1 MSEEL
6 MKTAYF
12 DCFAGCGGDMIV
24 AAMIDAGLDA
34 DFLQS
39 RLDSLGIADL
49 KIEVAKVMRCG
60 ISALHFTP
68 AAPGEHH
75 HRKLSDIIEIIE
87 QSDIGDSA
95 KGHAAEI
102 FRKLAEVE
110 SRIHAK
116 DVEAIHFHE
125 VGAVDSIVDI
135 VSACVGFDALGLE
148 EVCCSPLSVGGG
160 TVQSA
165 HGLLPVP
172 APATVE
178 LLKEAD
184 APIVGGPVDSEL
196 LTPTAAAILTHF
208 VGRFGAMP
216 AMKVQATGYGAG
228 TRQFDNVPNVLRL
241 IVGQTEDAAADTDCV
256 CVLECNIDDA
266 DGETVGF
273 TMEKLLDN
281 GALDVFTT
289 AIGMKHNRPA
299 VMLSVISAQDKA
311 ADLER
316 IIFAEGLTL
325 GIRRQLISR
334 SKLARQS
341 VTVRTE
347 FGAVRIKTGSLQGRV
362 VSAKPEYS
370 DCAEAAK
377 KHGISLKTVRS
388 AAMEAFRQSTV

>member
-1 MSEEL
+1 

-39 RLDSLGIADL
+39 RLDSLGITDL
-49 KIEVAKVMRCG
+49 KIEVEKVMRCG

-75 HRKLSDIIEIIE
+75 HRKLSDIIQIIE
-87 QSDIGDSA
+87 QSDIGESA
-95 KGHAAEI
+95 KGHAGEI

-110 SRIHAK
+110 GRIHAK

-135 VSACVGFDALGLE
+135 VSACVGFDALGVE
-148 EVCCSPLSVGGG
+148 EVCCSALSVGGG

-208 VGRFGAMP
+208 AGRFGAMG

-228 TRQFDNVPNVLRL
+228 TREFANVPNVLRL

-266 DGETVGF
+266 DGESVGF
-273 TMEKLLDN
+273 TMDRLLDE

-299 VMLSVISAQDKA
+299 VMLSVISPPQKA
-311 ADLER
+311 GDLER
-316 IIFAEGLTL
+316 IIFGEGLTL
-325 GIRRQLISR
+325 GIRRQLIAR

-347 FGAVRIKTGSLQGRV
+347 FGPARIKTGSLQGRV
-362 VSAKPEYS
+362 VSAKPEHS

-377 KHGISLKTVRS
+377 KHDIPLKAVRN
-388 AAMEAFRQSTV
+388 AAMEAFRQSAV

>member
-1 MSEEL
+1 
-6 MKTAYF
+6 MKIAYF

-39 RLDSLGIADL
+39 SLDSLGIADL
-49 KIEVAKVMRCG
+49 KIKVEKVMRCG

-68 AAPGEHH
+68 AAPGEQH
-75 HRKLSDIIEIIE
+75 HRKLSDIIAII
-87 QSDIGDSA
+87 QHSDIGESA

-110 SRIHAK
+110 GRIHAK

-135 VSACVGFDALGLE
+135 VSACVGFDALGVE
-148 EVCCSPLSVGGG
+148 EVCCSALSVGGG

-178 LLKEAD
+178 LLKQAG

-208 VGRFGAMP
+208 AGRFGAMG
-216 AMKVQATGYGAG
+216 AMTVQATGYGAG
-228 TRQFDNVPNVLRL
+228 TRQFDNLPNILRL
-241 IVGQTEDAAADTDCV
+241 VVGQTEEPGAVADCV

-273 TMEKLLDN
+273 AMDRLLDA

-299 VMLSVISAQDKA
+299 VMLSVISPPAKA
-311 ADLER
+311 GDLER
-316 IIFAEGLTL
+316 IIFSEGLTL
-325 GIRRQLISR
+325 GIRRQLIAR

-347 FGAVRIKTGSLQGRV
+347 FGEVRIKIGSLQGRL
-362 VSAKPEYS
+362 VSAKPEYA
-370 DCAEAAK
+370 DCAEAAQ
-377 KHGISLKTVRS
+377 KHGIPLKQVRK
-388 AAMEAFRQSTV
+388 AAMEAFRESTV

>member
-1 MSEEL
+1 

-49 KIEVAKVMRCG
+49 AIKVEKVMRCG

-68 AAPGEHH
+68 SAPGEQH
-75 HRKLSDIIEIIE
+75 HRKLSDIIAII
-87 QSDIGDSA
+87 QHSDIGESA

-110 SRIHAK
+110 GRIHAK

-135 VSACVGFDALGLE
+135 VSACVGFDAIGVE
-148 EVCCSPLSVGGG
+148 EVCCSALSVGGG

-178 LLKEAD
+178 LLRQAG

-208 VGRFGAMP
+208 AGRFGAMP
-216 AMKVQATGYGAG
+216 PMTVQATGYGAG
-228 TRQFDNVPNVLRL
+228 TRQFDNLPNVLRL
-241 IVGQTEDAAADTDCV
+241 VVGQTEKPAAVADCV

-273 TMEKLLDN
+273 AMDRLLDA

-299 VMLSVISAQDKA
+299 VMLSVISPPSKA
-311 ADLER
+311 GDLER
-316 IIFAEGLTL
+316 IIFGEGLTL
-325 GIRRQLISR
+325 GIRRQLIAR
-334 SKLARQS
+334 SKLARLS

-347 FGAVRIKTGSLQGRV
+347 FGEVRIKTGSLQGRV
-362 VSAKPEYS
+362 VSAKPEYA
-370 DCAEAAK
+370 DCAEAAQ
-377 KHGISLKTVRS
+377 KHGIPLKQVRK
-388 AAMEAFRQSTV
+388 AAMEAFWQSTV

>member
-1 MSEEL
+1 

-49 KIEVAKVMRCG
+49 KIKVEKVMRCG

-68 AAPGEHH
+68 AAPGEQH
-75 HRKLSDIIEIIE
+75 HRKLSDIIGIID
-87 QSDIGDSA
+87 QSDIGESA
-95 KGHAAEI
+95 KGHAADI

-110 SRIHAK
+110 GRIHAK

-125 VGAVDSIVDI
+125 VGAIDSIVDI
-135 VSACVGFDALGLE
+135 VSACVGFDALGVE
-148 EVCCSPLSVGGG
+148 EVCCSALSVGGG

-208 VGRFGAMP
+208 AGRFGAMP

-241 IVGQTEDAAADTDCV
+241 IIGQTEGAAAETDCV

-266 DGETVGF
+266 DGETIGY
-273 TMEKLLDN
+273 TMDRLLDE
-281 GALDVFTT
+281 GALYVFTI
-289 AIGMKHNRPA
+289 AIGMKHNRHA
-299 VMLSVISAQDKA
+299 VMLPGLGQPERAG
-311 ADLER
+311 DLEK
-316 IIFAEGLTL
+316 IIFGEGLTL
-325 GIRRQLISR
+325 GIRRQLIAR

-347 FGAVRIKTGSLQGRV
+347 FGRIRIKTGSLQGRV

-370 DCAEAAK
+370 DCAEAAG
-377 KHGISLKTVRS
+377 KHGMSLKAVRN
-388 AAMEAFRQSTV
+388 AAMEAFRQSAV

>member
-1 MSEEL
+1 

-49 KIEVAKVMRCG
+49 AIKVEKVMRCG

-68 AAPGEHH
+68 SAPGEQH
-75 HRKLSDIIEIIE
+75 HRKLSDIIAII
-87 QSDIGDSA
+87 QHSDIGESA

-110 SRIHAK
+110 GRIHAK

-135 VSACVGFDALGLE
+135 VSACVGFDAIGVE
-148 EVCCSPLSVGGG
+148 EVCCSALSVGGG

-178 LLKEAD
+178 LLRQAG

-208 VGRFGAMP
+208 AGRFGAMP
-216 AMKVQATGYGAG
+216 PMTVQATGYGAG
-228 TRQFDNVPNVLRL
+228 TRQFDNLPNVLRL
-241 IVGQTEDAAADTDCV
+241 VVGQTEKTAAVADCV

-273 TMEKLLDN
+273 AMDRLLDA

-299 VMLSVISAQDKA
+299 VMLSVISPPSKA
-311 ADLER
+311 GDLER
-316 IIFAEGLTL
+316 IIFGEGLTL
-325 GIRRQLISR
+325 GIRRQLIAR
-334 SKLARQS
+334 SKLARLS

-347 FGAVRIKTGSLQGRV
+347 FGEVRIKTGSLQGRV
-362 VSAKPEYS
+362 VSAKPEYA
-370 DCAEAAK
+370 DCAEAAQ
-377 KHGISLKTVRS
+377 KHGIPLKQVRK
-388 AAMEAFRQSTV
+388 AAMEAFWQSTV

>member
-1 MSEEL
+1 

-49 KIEVAKVMRCG
+49 AIKVEKVMRCG

-68 AAPGEHH
+68 TAPGERH
-75 HRKLSDIIEIIE
+75 HRKLSDIIAIIQ
-87 QSDIGDSA
+87 QSNIGESA

-110 SRIHAK
+110 GRIHAK
-116 DVEAIHFHE
+116 DVEEIHFHE
-125 VGAVDSIVDI
+125 VGAVDSIADI
-135 VSACVGFDALGLE
+135 VSACVGFDALGIE
-148 EVCCSPLSVGGG
+148 EVCCSALSVGGG

-165 HGLLPVP
+165 HGLLPAP

-178 LLKEAD
+178 LLKQAG

-208 VGRFGAMP
+208 AGRFGAMG
-216 AMKVQATGYGAG
+216 AMTVQATGYGAG
-228 TRQFDNVPNVLRL
+228 TRQFDNLPNVLRL
-241 IVGQTEDAAADTDCV
+241 VVGQTAETAAVADCV
-256 CVLECNIDDA
+256 CLLECNIDDA

-273 TMEKLLDN
+273 AMDRLLDE

-299 VMLSVISAQDKA
+299 VMLSVISPPAKA
-311 ADLER
+311 GDLER
-316 IIFAEGLTL
+316 IIFSEGLTL
-325 GIRRQLISR
+325 GIRRQLIAR

-341 VTVRTE
+341 VAVRTE
-347 FGAVRIKTGSLQGRV
+347 FGEVRIKTGSLQGRV
-362 VSAKPEYS
+362 VSAKPEYA
-370 DCAEAAK
+370 DCAAAAH
-377 KHGISLKTVRS
+377 KHGLPLKQVRK
-388 AAMEAFRQSTV
+388 AAMEAFGQGTV